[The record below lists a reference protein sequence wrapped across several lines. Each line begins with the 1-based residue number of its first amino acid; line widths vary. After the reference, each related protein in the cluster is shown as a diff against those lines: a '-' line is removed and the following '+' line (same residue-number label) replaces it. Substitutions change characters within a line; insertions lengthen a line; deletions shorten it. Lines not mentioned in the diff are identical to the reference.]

1 MPQTT
6 RRLTIAGRP
15 VLLVGTAHI
24 SKDSIGEVTGLI
36 RDERPA
42 RVCVEIDA
50 GRYRSMSEGAKW
62 ESLDIVKILREGRG
76 FLLLANL
83 ALGGFQRRMGSAVG
97 AKPGEEMM
105 AAVSTA
111 EELGIPYAFC
121 DRDVQTTLKRAWGKS
136 NLWNR
141 SKLLASLVDSAVSG
155 EKLSVEDIEKLKEQ
169 SELEEMMGEL
179 ADFLPSVKE
188 VLIDERDRYLATR
201 IYQETKLAA
210 SPGSPAPILVSA
222 AGQADPEAPAPSPKG
237 REPDETLGP
246 ATRPS
251 AEAPVL
257 AVVGAGHLEGIVGW
271 LERLETGGAEAR
283 VDELETLPP
292 PSPVGKI
299 LGWLIPAAI
308 VGFIVIGFFRSGT
321 TASLDLLLRWVL
333 LNGSLAALGSA
344 LCLAHPLTILVS
356 FLGAPIATINPFVG
370 VGMFAG
376 VVEAFVRKPRVSDL
390 ESLAEDVTHLKGFY
404 RNRVTRILLI
414 FFLSSLGGMIGN
426 FISLPFLASRALSGH

>member
-6 RRLTIAGRP
+6 RRLNIAGRS

-24 SKDSIGEVTGLI
+24 SRESIDEVKSLI
-36 RDERPA
+36 HAERPS

-50 GRYRSMSEGAKW
+50 ARHRSMSEGAKW
-62 ESLDIVKILREGRG
+62 ESLDIIKVLREGRG

-83 ALGGFQRRMGSAVG
+83 ALAGFQRRMGSAVG
-97 AKPGEEMM
+97 VKPGEEML

-121 DRDVQTTLKRAWGKS
+121 DRDVQTTLKRAWGRS

-141 SKLLASLVDSAVSG
+141 SKLLASLIDSAVSG
-155 EKLSVEDIEKLKEQ
+155 EKLSEEDIEKLKEQ
-169 SELEEMMGEL
+169 NELEEMMGEL

-188 VLIDERDRYLATR
+188 VLIDERDRYLASK
-201 IYQETKLAA
+201 IFAETALAA
-210 SPGSPAPILVSA
+210 L
-222 AGQADPEAPAPSPKG
+222 PSPPT
-237 REPDETLGP
+237 EPASEG
-246 ATRPS
+246 
-251 AEAPVL
+251 AEGVSEPVSVI
-257 AVVGAGHLEGIVGW
+257 AVVGAGHLEGIVAW
-271 LERLETGGAEAR
+271 LERLEKGEADSS
-283 VDELETLPP
+283 VSELELLPP

-299 LGWLIPAAI
+299 LGWAIPLSI
-308 VGFIVIGFFRSGT
+308 VAFIAIGFFRSGT
-321 TASLDLLLRWVL
+321 TASLELLLRWVL

-356 FLGAPIATINPFVG
+356 FLGAPIATLNPFVG

-376 VVEAFVRKPRVSDL
+376 VVEALVRKPRVADL
-390 ESLAEDVTHLKGFY
+390 EGLAEDVTHVKGFY

-426 FISLPFLASRALSGH
+426 FISLPFLASGAFK